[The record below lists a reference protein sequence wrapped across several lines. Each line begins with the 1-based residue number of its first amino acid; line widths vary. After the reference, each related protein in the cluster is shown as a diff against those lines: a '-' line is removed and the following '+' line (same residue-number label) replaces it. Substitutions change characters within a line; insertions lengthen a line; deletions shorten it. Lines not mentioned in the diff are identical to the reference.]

1 MGVDLDKLTSELDE
15 RLAAADAAL
24 AARYPGDPG
33 GRQPVHTV
41 YVPADR
47 YTAGLCP
54 AWGVQAL
61 SAIDQQESLFA
72 ELAGDAGITARVR
85 DKLRSEPIEDL
96 RIDFE
101 DGYGPRADGAEDQD
115 ARTAATALADSQRDG
130 TAPPFHGIRI
140 KSFEAPSR
148 ARGVRTLGIFLD
160 TLVAAGGRPGV
171 ITLPK
176 VTSVDQVEAMVFA
189 CERLEADLGLR
200 QPDPGQPGAGQ
211 TAAGRLGFEIQVET
225 PQSILGPDGTAL
237 VARMIRAAGGR
248 CTGLHYGTYDYSA
261 FCGIAAE
268 YQSMA
273 HPAADH
279 AKLVMQAAAAG
290 TGVRLSDGS
299 TNVLPLGDNTR
310 TGWRLHLDLVRRSLE
325 RGFYQGWDLHPAQLP
340 TRYAATFGFYRQ
352 GLDHAAGRLRDYV
365 RRSDSAILDEPA
377 TARALADF
385 LLRGLHCGAVTD
397 AESRQA
403 TGLDRG
409 TLTSLARPG
418 R

>member
-1 MGVDLDKLTSELDE
+1 
-15 RLAAADAAL
+15 
-24 AARYPGDPG
+24 
-33 GRQPVHTV
+33 
-41 YVPADR
+41 
-47 YTAGLCP
+47 
-54 AWGVQAL
+54 
-61 SAIDQQESLFA
+61 
-72 ELAGDAGITARVR
+72 
-85 DKLRSEPIEDL
+85 
-96 RIDFE
+96 
-101 DGYGPRADGAEDQD
+101 
-115 ARTAATALADSQRDG
+115 
-130 TAPPFHGIRI
+130 
-140 KSFEAPSR
+140 
-148 ARGVRTLGIFLD
+148 
-160 TLVAAGGRPGV
+160 
-171 ITLPK
+171 
-176 VTSVDQVEAMVFA
+176 
-189 CERLEADLGLR
+189 
-200 QPDPGQPGAGQ
+200 
-211 TAAGRLGFEIQVET
+211 
-225 PQSILGPDGTAL
+225 
-237 VARMIRAAGGR
+237 
-248 CTGLHYGTYDYSA
+248 
-261 FCGIAAE
+261 
-268 YQSMA
+268 
-273 HPAADH
+273 
-279 AKLVMQAAAAG
+279 MQAAAAG